1 MNHPSFYRTRNWL
14 LAVLVLAAVTRIGF
28 LYKNW
33 NNLDFA
39 PSFMIHAEVARN
51 ILNGHWFQEDRAYLQ
66 WYVDSCQHAQ
76 RLIDPEDFPAPGV
89 GQLTPLYNDE
99 GGYGMLLAGIWKV
112 TGSQRWWYIRAI
124 QLILD
129 LVMCW
134 LVYAIGKRM
143 FGEGA
148 GLIAALL
155 YACFIPG
162 VELVVRPHR
171 DIWVTYLF
179 ISSAYLLVSMTD
191 GKKAIWRMLFIGIA
205 TGIVAWM
212 RSTVLLFVVLMVPL
226 LFLTR
231 PWREA
236 TRFSLMLV
244 AGFVLTFSP
253 LIVRNYVVFDKFMA
267 TRGAFWHS
275 FWAGVGQ
282 TPNPF
287 NVRDDD
293 ETIVR
298 FARSL
303 DSTATLGTD
312 HYEEVLKAEARVLV
326 EEHPFW
332 YVGSVIKRGIVFVFP
347 KIGREIFFQPQL
359 PQHVTGTMNLSFGK
373 VILLILDGLLTGLF
387 LAGIWL
393 TRNDWKNLLTLS
405 YPYLYTLISLA
416 PFYLAGRNIMNVYFV
431 VLLFAS
437 AAIVHFWSLAY
448 PTAKAASSR

>member
-1 MNHPSFYRTRNWL
+1 MNRPSPDRTRIWL
-14 LAVLVLAAVTRIGF
+14 LAILLLAAATRIGF

-66 WYVDSCQHAQ
+66 RYVDSCQHAQ
-76 RLIDPEDFPAPGV
+76 RLIDPEEYPAPDV
-89 GQLTPLYNDE
+89 ERLVPLYNDE
-99 GGYGMLLAGIWKV
+99 GGYGMLLAGVWKL
-112 TGSQRWWYIRAI
+112 TGSHRWWYIRVI
-124 QLILD
+124 QIILD

-134 LVYAIGKRM
+134 LVFAIGRLM
-143 FGEGA
+143 FGDAA

-162 VELVVRPHR
+162 IELVVRPHR
-171 DIWVTYLF
+171 DIWVTFLF
-179 ISSAYLLVSMTD
+179 ISSAYLLVSLTD
-191 GKKAIWRMLFIGIA
+191 GKHAIWRMLFIGIA

-226 LFLTR
+226 LFVTR
-231 PWREA
+231 PRKEA
-236 TRFSLMLV
+236 IRFSLVLA

-282 TPNPF
+282 TPNPY

-298 FARSL
+298 FAKSL
-303 DSTATLGTD
+303 DSTATLDTD
-312 HYEEVLKAEARVLV
+312 HYEEVLKAEAKDLV
-326 EEHPFW
+326 KDHPLW
-332 YVGSVIKRGIVFVFP
+332 YAGSVIKRGIVFVFP
-347 KIGREIFFQPQL
+347 KIGRELFFQPQL
-359 PQHVTGTMNLSFGK
+359 PQHVTGTLNLSFGK

-387 LAGIWL
+387 LAGLWQ
-393 TRNDWKNLLTLS
+393 TRNNWKNLLTLS
-405 YPYLYTLISLA
+405 YPYLYTLVSLA

-431 VLLFAS
+431 VLLFSS
-437 AAIVHFWSLAY
+437 AAIVHFWSIALHI
-448 PTAKAASSR
+448 AKGPSSQ